1 MEPKFN
7 NNINSFKSSKNGTHI
22 ELRRIHSIDILK
34 GLSIC
39 IIILINTAEFW
50 IESKSIYYYALIS
63 IYLDL
68 FGTTLFIFLFSL
80 SVIFLWKKKMGINP
94 SREIRNDILI
104 RGFLL
109 ICSGIA
115 YNIIIFLVK
124 TKIIETPL
132 LLNLWGWNI
141 LVFAGFAQIISYYA
155 VKLSRGA
162 RWIVGFLI
170 FFASTPIR
178 DGLILLKNVSLIAA
192 IIHYIIVSPNPQ
204 VTILPY
210 VAICFFSTIFG
221 ERILDCL
228 QLNVKQCDLDTFQ
241 SMMIIGALFTLIGLY
256 YGWAFV
262 DSSILDPD
270 DYPMVK
276 LVPILKGKAPFFIMG
291 IQGYLIRGTAPNLL
305 FGFGTSLIVLGV
317 SFYLFDIKHIHNFFV
332 RILIFYGQSSLSLVF
347 IHCIG
352 LVFFNQFFGL
362 IYFFIAY
369 FIYISFL
376 GIVMFLWVKYEK
388 GIGTMKWILSKLG
401 SRHKR
406 FP

>member
-1 MEPKFN
+1 MESKFN
-7 NNINSFKSSKNGTHI
+7 NNINTFKSFKNGKHFD
-22 ELRRIHSIDILK
+22 LRRIHSIDILK

-68 FGTTLFIFLFSL
+68 FGTILFIFLFSI

-115 YNIIIFLVK
+115 FNIIIFFVE
-124 TKIIETPL
+124 TKNIEIPS

-178 DGLILLKNVSLIAA
+178 DGLILLKNISLTAA

-228 QLNVKQCDLDTFQ
+228 QLNVKQCDLDTFK

-256 YGWAFV
+256 YGWAFI
-262 DSSILDPD
+262 DPTILDPD

-332 RILIFYGQSSLSLVF
+332 RILIFYGQCSLSLVF

-369 FIYISFL
+369 FIYISLLGFL
-376 GIVMFLWVKYEK
+376 MLLWVKYGK
-388 GIGTMKWILSKLG
+388 GIGTLKWIMAKLG
-401 SRHKR
+401 SRHK
-406 FP
+406 